1 MSSIYRTLTYVV
13 CLSTGILWFPQP
25 YSYLCNYL
33 LFIQRYISTMNGI
46 CKEALSYICGFPMHF
61 GSNWQKV
68 IQFMMLGIMHTLC
81 NFLFYLQL
89 LQLEIMFPN
98 FSCMFLNHNIFFQ
111 FEF

>member
-46 CKEALSYICGFPMHF
+46 CKEALSY
-61 GSNWQKV
+61 V
-68 IQFMMLGIMHTLC
+68 TL
-81 NFLFYLQL
+81 LFYQIEPLKKWCLSNFALQ
-89 LQLEIMFPN
+89 
-98 FSCMFLNHNIFFQ
+98 HY
-111 FEF
+111 